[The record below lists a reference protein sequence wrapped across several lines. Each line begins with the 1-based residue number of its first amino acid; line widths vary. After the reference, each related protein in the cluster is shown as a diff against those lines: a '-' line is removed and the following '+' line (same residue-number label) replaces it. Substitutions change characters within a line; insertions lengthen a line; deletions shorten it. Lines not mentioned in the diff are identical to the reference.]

1 MEQVI
6 TLQAKLNPTK
16 EQIKLID
23 DGSLDY
29 INTINELVSEM
40 VIDKKATK
48 KTSANVVVSLNSA
61 VKNQAIKDAKSV
73 FKKAKKSKY
82 KIIPILKKPV
92 IVWNNQNYTVNGDS
106 VSMPFMI
113 DGKSKKIEIKAD
125 LNNDIF
131 HNISNGKLRTLRVT
145 KKGRKYI
152 AQISITLNIKPKT
165 EGQAMGVD
173 LGILIPAVATTE
185 DGKVKFF
192 GNGRQNKYYRRY
204 HKTKRVKLGNAKKLN
219 AIKKMNNKEQRY
231 MNNQDHKI
239 SREIV
244 NFAKNN
250 NVCVIRL
257 ECLEGISKTTRTS
270 RKNKKNIY
278 NWSFY
283 RLSMYIEYKAN
294 LEGIRVEYVNPKYTS
309 QMCPSCGEKHKANG
323 RSYFCND
330 CGFRTHRDL
339 VGAKNIINATV
350 IDGKSL
356 SA

>member
-16 EQIKLID
+16 EQMKLID
-23 DGSLDY
+23 NGSLNY
-29 INTINELVSEM
+29 INTINTLVSEM
-40 VIDKKATK
+40 VMDKKATK
-48 KTSANVVVSLNSA
+48 KTSANIVVALNSA

-73 FKKAKKSKY
+73 FKKVKKSKY

-106 VSMPFMI
+106 ISMPFII
-113 DGKSKKIEIKAD
+113 DGKSKKIEVKAD
-125 LNNDIF
+125 ISNDIF
-131 HNISNGKLRTLRVT
+131 YNISNGKLGTLRIT

-165 EGQAMGVD
+165 EGQAMGID
-173 LGILIPAVATTE
+173 LGVLIPAVATTE

-204 HKTKRVKLGNAKKLN
+204 HKTKRVKLGNAKKLD
-219 AIKKMNNKEQRY
+219 AIRKMDNKEQRY
-231 MNNQDHKI
+231 MKDQDHKI

-250 NVCVIRL
+250 NVSTIRL
-257 ECLEGISKTTRTS
+257 ECLKGIRNTTRTS
-270 RKNKKNIY
+270 RKNKKNLY

-283 RLSMYIEYKAN
+283 RLSIYIEYKAN
-294 LEGIRVEYVNPKYTS
+294 LEGIKVEYVDPKYTS
-309 QMCPSCGEKHKANG
+309 QTCPNCGEKHKVNG
-323 RSYFCND
+323 RSYFCSD

-350 IDGKSL
+350 IDGHSL

>member
-23 DGSLDY
+23 NGSLDY
-29 INTINELVSEM
+29 VKTINELVSEM
-40 VIDKKATK
+40 VIDKKATN
-48 KTSANVVVSLNSA
+48 KTSANILVDLNSA

-92 IVWNNQNYTVNGDS
+92 IIWNNQNYSVNGDGI
-106 VSMPFMI
+106 SMPFII

-131 HNISNGKLRTLRVT
+131 DTISNGKLGTLRVT

-152 AQISITLNIKPKT
+152 AQISITLNIEPKSS
-165 EGQAMGVD
+165 GQAMGVD
-173 LGILIPAVATTE
+173 LGILIPSVATTE
-185 DGKVKFF
+185 NGKVKFF

-204 HKTKRVKLGNAKKLN
+204 YKTKRVKLGNSKKLN
-219 AIKKMNNKEQRY
+219 AIRKMDNKEQRY
-231 MNNQDHKI
+231 MKDQDHKI

-250 NVCVIRL
+250 NVSVIRL
-257 ECLEGISKTTRTS
+257 ECLEGIRNTTRTS
-270 RKNKKNIY
+270 RKNKKNLY

-294 LEGIRVEYVNPKYTS
+294 LEGIIVEYVDPKYTS
-309 QMCPSCGEKHKANG
+309 QVCPSCGEKHKSNG
-323 RSYFCND
+323 RSYFCSD

-339 VGAKNIINATV
+339 VGAKNIIKATV
-350 IDGKSL
+350 IDGHSL

>member
-23 DGSLDY
+23 NGSLDY
-29 INTINELVSEM
+29 IKTINDLVSEM

-48 KTSANVVVSLNSA
+48 KTSANVSVDLNSA

-73 FKKAKKSKY
+73 FKKVKKSKY
-82 KIIPILKKPV
+82 KIIPVLKKTI
-92 IVWNNQNYTVNGDS
+92 IVWNNQNYSINGDS
-106 VSMPFMI
+106 ISMPFII

-131 HNISNGKLRTLRVT
+131 HNISNGKLGTLRVT

-152 AQISITLNIKPKT
+152 AQISITLNVKPKT
-165 EGQAMGVD
+165 NGQAMGVD

-219 AIKKMNNKEQRY
+219 AIRKMDNKEQRY
-231 MNNQDHKI
+231 MKDQDHKI

-250 NVCVIRL
+250 NVSVIRL
-257 ECLEGISKTTRTS
+257 ECLEGIRNTTRTS

-294 LEGIRVEYVNPKYTS
+294 LEGIRVEYVDPKYTS
-309 QMCPSCGEKHKANG
+309 QNCPSCGERHKVNG
-323 RSYFCND
+323 RSYFCSD

-350 IDGKSL
+350 IDGNSL

>member
-1 MEQVI
+1 MKQVI

-23 DGSLDY
+23 NGSLDY
-29 INTINELVSEM
+29 INTINDLVSEM
-40 VIDKKATK
+40 VTDKKATK
-48 KTSANVVVSLNSA
+48 KTSANVIVALNSA

-73 FKKAKKSKY
+73 FKKVKKTKY

-92 IVWNNQNYTVNGDS
+92 IVWNNQNYSINVDS
-106 VSMPFMI
+106 ISMPFII

-131 HNISNGKLRTLRVT
+131 HTISNGKLGTLRVS

-152 AQISITLNIKPKT
+152 AQISITLNIEPKT
-165 EGQAMGVD
+165 NGQIMGVD
-173 LGILIPAVATTE
+173 LGILIPAVSTTE
-185 DGKVKFF
+185 NGKVKFF

-219 AIKKMNNKEQRY
+219 AIRKMDNKEQRY
-231 MNNQDHKI
+231 MKDQDHKI

-250 NVCVIRL
+250 NVSVIRL
-257 ECLEGISKTTRTS
+257 ECLEGIRNTTRTS
-270 RKNKKNIY
+270 RKNKKNLY
-278 NWSFY
+278 NWSFH

-294 LEGIRVEYVNPKYTS
+294 LGGIKVEYVSPKYTS
-309 QMCPSCGEKHKANG
+309 QTCPTCGKRHKANG
-323 RSYFCND
+323 RSYFCSD

-339 VGAKNIINATV
+339 VGAENIINATV
-350 IDGKSL
+350 IDGQSL

>member
-1 MEQVI
+1 
-6 TLQAKLNPTK
+6 
-16 EQIKLID
+16 
-23 DGSLDY
+23 
-29 INTINELVSEM
+29 M
-40 VIDKKATK
+40 VIDKSATK

-73 FKKAKKSKY
+73 FKKVKKSKY
-82 KIIPILKKPV
+82 KTIPVLKKPV

-106 VSMPFMI
+106 ISMPFII
-113 DGKSKKIEIKAD
+113 DGKSKKIEVKAD

-131 HNISNGKLRTLRVT
+131 NTISNGKLGTLRVT

-152 AQISITLNIKPKT
+152 AQIAITFNIKPKN
-165 EGQAMGVD
+165 EGQVIGVD
-173 LGILIPAVATTE
+173 LGVLIPAVATTE

-204 HKTKRVKLGNAKKLN
+204 HKTKRIKLGNAKKLN
-219 AIKKMNNKEQRY
+219 AIRKIDNKEQRY
-231 MNNQDHKI
+231 MKDQDHKI

-244 NFAKNN
+244 NFAKMN
-250 NVCVIRL
+250 NVSVIRV
-257 ECLEGISKTTRTS
+257 ECLEGIRNTTRTS

-278 NWSFY
+278 SWSFY

-294 LEGIRVEYVNPKYTS
+294 LEGIKVEYVDPKYTS
-309 QMCPSCGEKHKANG
+309 QTCPSCGERHKANG
-323 RSYFCND
+323 RSYFCSD

-339 VGAKNIINATV
+339 VEAKNIINSTV
-350 IDGKSL
+350 IDGHSL

>member
-23 DGSLDY
+23 NGGLDY
-29 INTINELVSEM
+29 INIINTLVSEM

-48 KTSANVVVSLNSA
+48 KTSANVVANLNSS
-61 VKNQAIKDAKSV
+61 VKNQAIRDAKSV
-73 FKKAKKSKY
+73 FKKVKKSKY
-82 KIIPILKKPV
+82 KTVPILKKPV
-92 IVWNNQNYTVNGDS
+92 IIWNNQNYTINGDS
-106 VSMPFMI
+106 ISMPFI
-113 DGKSKKIEIKAD
+113 VNNKSKKIEIKAD

-131 HNISNGKLRTLRVT
+131 HTISNGKLGTLRIT

-152 AQISITLNIKPKT
+152 AQISITLNTKPKT
-165 EGQAMGVD
+165 SGQIMGID
-173 LGILIPAVATTE
+173 LGVLIPAVATTE

-204 HKTKRVKLGNAKKLN
+204 YKTKRIKLGKAKKLN
-219 AIKKMNNKEQRY
+219 TIRKINNKEQRY
-231 MNNQDHKI
+231 MKDQDHKV

-250 NVCVIRL
+250 NVSIIRL
-257 ECLEGISKTTRTS
+257 ECLEGIRNTTRTS
-270 RKNKKNIY
+270 RKNKKNLY

-283 RLSMYIEYKAN
+283 RLAMYIEYKAE
-294 LEGIRVEYVNPKYTS
+294 LEGIKVEYVDPKYTS
-309 QMCPSCGEKHKANG
+309 QTCPNCGERHKAKG
-323 RSYFCND
+323 RSYFCSD

-339 VGAKNIINATV
+339 VGAKNIIKATV